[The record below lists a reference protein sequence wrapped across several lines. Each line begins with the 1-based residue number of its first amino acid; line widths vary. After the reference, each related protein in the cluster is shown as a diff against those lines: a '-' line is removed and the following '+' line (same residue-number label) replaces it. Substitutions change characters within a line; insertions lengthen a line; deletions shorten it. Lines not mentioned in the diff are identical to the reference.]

1 MATVQRPDKRPP
13 VLAADEKATLVH
25 FLEYLRE
32 SFTYKL
38 AGLSDDEARRQL
50 VPSGTSLLGLAK
62 HLAGVELGWFCST
75 FAGEDVNADRTLKPE
90 ETLASVLDQYKSACA
105 RANEVIV
112 ACEDMSQPCARVR
125 PDGQQPTFRWILTH
139 IVEETARHA
148 GHADILRE
156 QIDGQVGR

>member
-13 VLAADEKATLVH
+13 VLTADEKATLVH

-32 SFTYKL
+32 SFSYKL
-38 AGLSDDEARRQL
+38 AGLTDEEARRRL
-50 VPSGTSLLGLAK
+50 VPSGTSLIGLAK

-75 FAGEDVNADRTLKPE
+75 FAGQEVNADRNLKPD
-90 ETLASVLDQYKSACA
+90 ETLASVLDQYKTACA
-105 RANEVIV
+105 RADEVIA
-112 ACEDMSQPCARVR
+112 ACSDMSQPCARIR
-125 PDGQQPTFRWILTH
+125 PDGQQPTFRWVLTH